1 MILIGI
7 ESYVNKK
14 EVIMSSYTK
23 TKSYT
28 QSFTKTRISVL
39 DDHFE
44 MFLRC
49 ANMSDAEVEKLLNA
63 VEKHEIEAVGVY
75 LQEGEYRI
83 AEVEF
88 NVNWE
93 KHQTLLQLS
102 GDLFDTD
109 IGGWKDGVSPEAYI
123 PVQHLV
129 KASKKLNLPVRSWIR
144 VSSAIRKNPT
154 KHKLVCNELGYC
166 FGGGVPPWKSNPNE
180 KTRNIQGLAEANVV
194 SREINI

>member
-1 MILIGI
+1 
-7 ESYVNKK
+7 
-14 EVIMSSYTK
+14 MSSYTK

-129 KASKKLNLPVRSWIR
+129 KASKKTKFTCKIMDFNYYCNQLNLV
-144 VSSAIRKNPT
+144 
-154 KHKLVCNELGYC
+154 
-166 FGGGVPPWKSNPNE
+166 E
-180 KTRNIQGLAEANVV
+180 KCYI
-194 SREINI
+194 IIIY